1 MAEKESGVVVRRPE
15 ARRLV
20 WDPWAEFDEVR
31 RHFDGLLNRTF
42 GTLPWGRAFAP
53 AEASYE
59 PPVELVE
66 TADEMLLNVY
76 VPGLPQDKI
85 TLEVEPERVT
95 VSGTREQP
103 ERAEGAVVHLQGMG
117 YGRFCTAISLPAP
130 VVPMRRRRAIAT
142 VCCRCACRRHPRRAG
157 ARACGCRFRPSKPG
171 CCRFVGTLASSGARG
186 CDRGQVPAAVAA
198 GTRGVRVSFG

>member
-95 VSGTREQP
+95 VRHA
-103 ERAEGAVVHLQGMG
+103 RA
-117 YGRFCTAISLPAP
+117 
-130 VVPMRRRRAIAT
+130 
-142 VCCRCACRRHPRRAG
+142 AG
-157 ARACGCRFRPSKPG
+157 ARGGCRRPPPG
-171 CCRFVGTLASSGARG
+171 DGLWAVLHRDLAAR
-186 CDRGQVPAAVAA
+186 A
-198 GTRGVRVSFG
+198 GGPR

>member
-42 GTLPWGRAFAP
+42 GTLPWGRAFAST
-53 AEASYE
+53 EASYE

-130 VVPMRRRRAIAT
+130 VVPDEAQASYRDGVLQVRLPKA
-142 VCCRCACRRHPRRAG
+142 PQ
-157 ARACGCRFRPSKPG
+157 ARWRK
-171 CCRFVGTLASSGARG
+171 
-186 CDRGQVPAAVAA
+186 
-198 GTRGVRVSFG
+198 GVRVPIQAV